1 MVLSILVSW
10 YIIFS
15 LTRQM
20 QMLRYLFYNRLP
32 LLRCRCRMPA
42 WLIRQLLV
50 RLCKNCRDKRPEK
63 QPIRK
68 QYSILIIKV
77 VMTFCLGY
85 YILNMANR
93 FKTFTIITWLTFFK
107 TLILC
112 WVTSPRSIW
121 TRSGPFL
128 SESAL
133 DSLFDIISLD
143 TAVWCEFEE
152 SGILIW
158 NYSIRNG
165 FVHSKMPA
173 VICKYWETYSFL
185 SQVEMYYG

>member
-1 MVLSILVSW
+1 MVLSILESW

-68 QYSILIIKV
+68 QYSISIIKV
-77 VMTFCLGY
+77 VMPFCLITSFLPYSLYNNYLIDFLQNFDIMLGHFSK
-85 YILNMANR
+85 INMNSVR
-93 FKTFTIITWLTFFK
+93 TFFVRVSFRFFVWHYF
-107 TLILC
+107 TRHRCLM
-112 WVTSPRSIW
+112 WVWRI
-121 TRSGPFL
+121 RHFDL
-128 SESAL
+128 E
-133 DSLFDIISLD
+133 LFYKK
-143 TAVWCEFEE
+143 W
-152 SGILIW
+152 
-158 NYSIRNG
+158 
-165 FVHSKMPA
+165 
-173 VICKYWETYSFL
+173 ICT
-185 SQVEMYYG
+185 

>member
-68 QYSILIIKV
+68 QYSISIIKV
-77 VMTFCLGY
+77 VMPFCLGY
-85 YILNMANR
+85 SFHTA
-93 FKTFTIITWLTFFK
+93 FTIITWLTFFK

-121 TRSGPFL
+121 TLSGPFFVRVSFRFFVWHYFTRHRCL
-128 SESAL
+128 MWVWRIRHFDLE
-133 DSLFDIISLD
+133 LFYKK
-143 TAVWCEFEE
+143 W
-152 SGILIW
+152 
-158 NYSIRNG
+158 
-165 FVHSKMPA
+165 
-173 VICKYWETYSFL
+173 ICT
-185 SQVEMYYG
+185 

>member
-68 QYSILIIKV
+68 QYSISIIKV
-77 VMTFCLGY
+77 VMPFCLGY
-85 YILNMANR
+85 SFHTA
-93 FKTFTIITWLTFFK
+93 FTIITWLTFFK

-128 SESAL
+128 SDSAL

-165 FVHSKMPA
+165 FVHS
-173 VICKYWETYSFL
+173 
-185 SQVEMYYG
+185 